1 MKFITLANKDS
12 SSLVKDILM
21 YPLKVNRDES
31 GILVETLRTDSKEI
45 YGKNREFAMQYFSVT
60 ESGIARD
67 EEVWHSH
74 PQQED
79 RFLVAQGEIM
89 VAVADNRRDSK
100 TFGVLNLFHMKA
112 DTDPYILLIP
122 KGTLHGFLVV
132 SNTPAVLLNFP
143 TFLYN
148 PSEEQRISHEE
159 AGIKNS
165 EGSLFSW
172 NQVRK
177 EFPLKDALDEKV

>member
-1 MKFITLANKDS
+1 MGFIALANKDRIN
-12 SSLVKDILM
+12 LIKDILM
-21 YPLKVNRDES
+21 YPLKVNKDES
-31 GILVETLRTDSKEI
+31 GILVEALRTDWKGI
-45 YGKNREFAMQYFSVT
+45 YGRGREFAMQYFSVT

-67 EEVWHSH
+67 EKVWHSH
-74 PQQED
+74 PHQED

-132 SNTPAVLLNFP
+132 SEDPAILMNFP

-177 EFPLKDALDEKV
+177 EFKLPSCLGL